1 MVYDNEQT
9 ADIILERLKIGD
21 PFSYIRFG
29 DGDFIAMYPQK
40 QNKVV
45 GSSNKSL
52 ITKEIQDLIKESYQV
67 NESNYMVGTLLPGKR
82 SMRSAVNWRLIDEL
96 VSHPTDLYSA
106 IALQECFLTRK
117 NVFAEILTELRKRKT
132 LYVNHYYEPILDILG
147 DVTWI
152 QIPQYNACGDWEH
165 YLTLI
170 NSHYDYDQIILSAG
184 YLSRVIGKKIHGDK
198 IVLDIGS
205 VSDMLIIGTESFK
218 HISQRSHIRKNR
230 VSIEKIVKY
239 LHDLYKHSV

>member
-1 MVYDNEQT
+1 MIYDNEHT
-9 ADIILERLKIGD
+9 ADIILERLKAKD

-29 DGDFIAMYPQK
+29 DGDFIAMYPQN
-40 QNKVV
+40 QNRVI
-45 GSSNKSL
+45 GSNNKSL
-52 ITKEIQDLIKESYQV
+52 ITKEIQQLIRESYQV
-67 NESNYMVGTLLPGKR
+67 NESNYMVGTLLPSKR

-117 NVFAEILTELRKRKT
+117 NVFAEILSELRKRKT

-147 DVTWI
+147 EVTWI
-152 QIPQYNACGDWEH
+152 QVPQYNACEDWEH

-170 NSHYDYDQIILSAG
+170 NTHYDYDQIILSAG
-184 YLSRVIGKKIHGDK
+184 QLSRVIGKKIHGEK

-205 VSDMLIIGTESFK
+205 VSDMLIIGTDSFN
-218 HISQRSHIRKNR
+218 HISQRGHIRRHRRN
-230 VSIEKIVKY
+230 IQKIVKY
-239 LHDLYKHSV
+239 LHDLYKHSL